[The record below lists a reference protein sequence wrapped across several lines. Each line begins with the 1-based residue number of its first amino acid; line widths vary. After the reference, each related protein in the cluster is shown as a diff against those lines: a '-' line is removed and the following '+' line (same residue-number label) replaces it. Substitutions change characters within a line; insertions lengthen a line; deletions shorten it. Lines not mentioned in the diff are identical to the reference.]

1 MSERD
6 KIIVVFNFCFILL
19 YSFLILAQCHTE
31 RQIKK
36 MDAKQ
41 AEINQTA
48 WEKTERMDRELRLLS
63 QDIQIHE
70 NLLLNQDYIQED
82 DQ

>member
-63 QDIQIHE
+63 QDVQIHD
-70 NLLLNQDYIQED
+70 NLLLNQTFIQED

>member
-6 KIIVVFNFCFILL
+6 KVLVVFNFCFILL

-63 QDIQIHE
+63 QDVQIHD
-70 NLLLNQDYIQED
+70 NLLLNQTFIQED
-82 DQ
+82 EQ

>member
-6 KIIVVFNFCFILL
+6 KIIIAFNFCFILL
-19 YSFLILAQCHTE
+19 FSFLILAQCHTE

-36 MDAKQ
+36 LEAKQ
-41 AEINQTA
+41 AEVNQTA

-63 QDIQIHE
+63 QDMQIHG
-70 NLLLNQDYIQED
+70 NLLLNQTFIQED
-82 DQ
+82 EQ

>member
-19 YSFLILAQCHTE
+19 FSFLILAQCHTE

-36 MDAKQ
+36 LEANQ

-48 WEKTERMDRELRLLS
+48 WEKTERMAKELRVLS
-63 QDIQIHE
+63 QDVQIHD
-70 NLLLNQDYIQED
+70 NLLLNQTFIQED
-82 DQ
+82 EQ

>member
-48 WEKTERMDRELRLLS
+48 WEKTERMDKELRLLS
-63 QDIQIHE
+63 QDLQIHE
-70 NLLLNQDYIQED
+70 NLLLNQDYTQED

>member
-19 YSFLILAQCHTE
+19 FSFLILAQCHTE

-36 MDAKQ
+36 LDAKQ

-48 WEKTERMDRELRLLS
+48 WEKTERMDRELRLIS
-63 QDIQIHE
+63 QDLQIHE

>member
-19 YSFLILAQCHTE
+19 FSFLILAQCHTE

-36 MDAKQ
+36 LEAKQ
-41 AEINQTA
+41 AEVNQTA
-48 WEKTERMDRELRLLS
+48 WEKTERMDKELRLLS
-63 QDIQIHE
+63 QNIRIHE
-70 NLLLNQDYIQED
+70 NLLLNQTYIQED
-82 DQ
+82 EQ

>member
-63 QDIQIHE
+63 QDLQIHD
-70 NLLLNQDYIQED
+70 NLLLNQTFIQED

>member
-6 KIIVVFNFCFILL
+6 KVLVVFNFCFILL
-19 YSFLILAQCHTE
+19 FSFLIMAQCHTE
-31 RQIKK
+31 KQIKK
-36 MDAKQ
+36 LDAKQ
-41 AEINQTA
+41 AEINRTA
-48 WEKTERMDRELRLLS
+48 WEKSERMDKELRLIS
-63 QDIQIHE
+63 QDVQIHE

>member
-19 YSFLILAQCHTE
+19 FSFLILAQCHTE

-36 MDAKQ
+36 LETKQ
-41 AEINQTA
+41 AEVNQTA
-48 WEKTERMDRELRLLS
+48 WEKTERMDKELRLLS
-63 QDIQIHE
+63 QDIRIHE
-70 NLLLNQDYIQED
+70 NLLLNQTYIQED
-82 DQ
+82 EQ